1 MVAEAD
7 LIVDTRNA
15 IKKPYPHVFRLGA
28 PQAIAER
35 ANAALS

>member
-15 IKKPYPHVFRLGA
+15 IKKPARNVFKLGA
-28 PQAIAER
+28 PRPESETV
-35 ANAALS
+35 ALA